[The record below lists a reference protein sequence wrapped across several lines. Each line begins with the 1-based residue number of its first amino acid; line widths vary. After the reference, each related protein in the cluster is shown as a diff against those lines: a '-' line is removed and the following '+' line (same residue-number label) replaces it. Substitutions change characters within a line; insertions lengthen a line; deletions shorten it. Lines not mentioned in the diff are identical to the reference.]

1 METRQQPTAPR
12 PHVAPPHAA
21 NPRQF
26 AESARPG
33 VVVRVSV
40 LDERPDEEEKEAGY
54 GHGV

>member
-1 METRQQPTAPR
+1 METRQQPVPR
-12 PHVAPPHAA
+12 PPVAPQHAA

-26 AESARPG
+26 AETARQG

-40 LDERPDEEEKEAGY
+40 LDEPRDDEEKEAGY